1 MRRFSWIHNCLFRN
15 KNYQKKFG
23 EKLKERFLNTYKF
36 SNHHNK
42 KFILLLQKGVYHY
55 EQIKVLVKFNETS
68 LSEKEDFD
76 VHLNFEDIT
85 DADYVLAKRVCKDFE
100 IKELGENHDLHIK
113 SNTLLL
119 SDVFENFW
127 NMCLDIYELAPL
139 KFLAAPVLAWQAALK
154 KGQSKIRSS
163 NWYRSVS
170 NDRERYWR
178 RNM

>member
-1 MRRFSWIHNCLFRN
+1 M
-15 KNYQKKFG
+15 
-23 EKLKERFLNTYKF
+23 
-36 SNHHNK
+36 
-42 KFILLLQKGVYHY
+42 LQKGAYDY
-55 EQIKVLVKFNETS
+55 EQIKVLLKFNETS
-68 LSEKEDFD
+68 LPEKEDFD

-100 IKELGENHDLHIK
+100 IKELGENHDLYIK

-139 KFLAAPVLAWQAALK
+139 KFLATPVLAWQAALK

-170 NDRERYWR
+170 NDRERLEKEYVTLFLSICKS
-178 RNM
+178 

>member
-1 MRRFSWIHNCLFRN
+1 M
-15 KNYQKKFG
+15 
-23 EKLKERFLNTYKF
+23 
-36 SNHHNK
+36 
-42 KFILLLQKGVYHY
+42 LQKGVYHY
-55 EQIKVLVKFNETS
+55 EQMKVLVKFNETS
-68 LSEKEDFD
+68 LPEKEDFYI
-76 VHLNFEDIT
+76 HLNFEDNT

-100 IKELGENHDLHIK
+100 IKELGENHDLYVK

-127 NMCLDIYELAPL
+127 NMCLDIYELVPL

-154 KGQSKIRSS
+154 KDQSKIRSS

-170 NDRERYWR
+170 NGRKGYWR

>member
-1 MRRFSWIHNCLFRN
+1 M
-15 KNYQKKFG
+15 
-23 EKLKERFLNTYKF
+23 
-36 SNHHNK
+36 
-42 KFILLLQKGVYHY
+42 LQKGVYHY
-55 EQIKVLVKFNETS
+55 EQMKVLVKFNETS
-68 LSEKEDFD
+68 LPEKEDFY
-76 VHLNFEDIT
+76 VHLNFEDNT

-100 IKELGENHDLHIK
+100 IKELGENHDLYVK

-127 NMCLDIYELAPL
+127 NMCLDIYELVPL

-154 KGQSKIRSS
+154 KDQSKIRSS

-170 NDRERYWR
+170 NGRKGYWR